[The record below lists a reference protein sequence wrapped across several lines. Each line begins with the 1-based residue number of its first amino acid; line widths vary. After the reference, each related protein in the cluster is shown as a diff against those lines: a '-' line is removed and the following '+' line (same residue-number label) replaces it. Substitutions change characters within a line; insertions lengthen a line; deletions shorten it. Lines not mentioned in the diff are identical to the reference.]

1 MSAVDGAGDGN
12 APSQAFRD
20 RGLRNHAA
28 GFAAR
33 AGRLDA
39 LDIVTAAFGVVALLV
54 IWTQAEP
61 FKSLQGFAS
70 LDDPTQGSASRK
82 LVVLT
87 LVAASGALVLMRGR
101 VLDTLRIAS
110 PALVLVLA
118 WFGLSALASENTGL
132 AINRL
137 ALTTFTLL
145 IAGFLP
151 LLFRRLDLFITVLGV
166 SASIAVGLSYLGIVF
181 APDLSIH
188 TLKDVYGHDL
198 EGSWRGVF
206 AHKNELG
213 AMAIHFAFIGL
224 LLARTGH
231 AAWGI
236 ALAAA
241 ALVLLMMSN
250 GKTAM
255 ILILPTF
262 LVGIVVAVFHMR
274 TVSAILSAGLIAG
287 LLVMTLGS
295 VVFDPV
301 KALLSTIL
309 SDPTF
314 TGRTDIWELGM
325 LGARD
330 ALWLGYGYA
339 TFWDSGQAMALVENR
354 PVIVFDAHN
363 GYVETVLSGG
373 VIGLFLVMIWVG
385 FEPWRAIE
393 RIKRRPIT
401 RIERTFL
408 VYATQVWIF
417 TLLVSALESVL
428 FNRGQS
434 VWFMG
439 ILVMMC
445 LRHWECA
452 TRSRPAVDSRAAS
465 RGAPAR

>member
-1 MSAVDGAGDGN
+1 RM
-12 APSQAFRD
+12 
-20 RGLRNHAA
+20 
-28 GFAAR
+28 
-33 AGRLDA
+33 DA
-39 LDIVTAAFGVVALLV
+39 LDLIAAAFGTLALLV

-61 FKSLQGFAS
+61 FKSLQGFGS
-70 LDDPTQGSASRK
+70 LDDPTQGNAVRK
-82 LVVLT
+82 LVT
-87 LVAASGALVLMRGR
+87 LGLVGTSACLVLLRGQLGR
-101 VLDTLRIAS
+101 TVRIAS
-110 PALVLVLA
+110 PALVVVML
-118 WFGLSALASENTGL
+118 WFGLSALLSENTGL

-137 ALTTFTLL
+137 VLAACTIL
-145 IAGFLP
+145 IAGLLP
-151 LLFRRLDLFITVLGV
+151 LLFRRLDTFMVVLGLA
-166 SASIAVGLSYLGIVF
+166 ASIAVAFSYLGIVF

-224 LLARTGH
+224 LLARTGRP
-231 AAWGI
+231 AWGTV
-236 ALAAA
+236 LAVAS
-241 ALVLLMMSN
+241 LVLLVMSN

-262 LVGIVVAVFHMR
+262 LVGLVVAVFHMR
-274 TVSAILSAGLIAG
+274 TLSAILSVGLIGG
-287 LLVMTLGS
+287 LLLLTLGS
-295 VVFDPV
+295 IVFDPIRDIV
-301 KALLSTIL
+301 KMLM

-330 ALWLGYGYA
+330 ALWMGYGYA
-339 TFWDSGQAMALVENR
+339 TFWDSGQAIALVENR

-373 VIGLFLVMIWVG
+373 VIGLFLVMLWAG

-393 RIKRRPIT
+393 RIKRRMISA
-401 RIERTFL
+401 RERTFL
-408 VYATQVWIF
+408 VYVTQVWMF

-439 ILVMMC
+439 LLAIMC

-452 TRSRPAVDSRAAS
+452 TRPART
-465 RGAPAR
+465 GAPS

>member
-1 MSAVDGAGDGN
+1 MSSIGAETVGT
-12 APSQAFRD
+12 Q
-20 RGLRNHAA
+20 GLRGHAA
-28 GFAAR
+28 GLAER

-39 LDIVTAAFGVVALLV
+39 LDIVAAVFGVVALLV
-54 IWTQAEP
+54 VWTQAEP
-61 FKSLQGFAS
+61 FRSLQGFAS
-70 LDDPTQGSASRK
+70 LDDPTRGSASRK
-82 LVVLT
+82 LIILT
-87 LVAASGALVLMRGR
+87 LVAASGALVLMRGHALR
-101 VLDTLRIAS
+101 TLRIAS
-110 PALVLVLA
+110 PALVLVLV
-118 WFGLSALASENTGL
+118 WFGLSALASENAGL

-137 ALTTFTLL
+137 ALAGFTLL

-151 LLFRRLDLFITVLGV
+151 LLFRRLDLFIAVLGV
-166 SASIAVGLSYLGIVF
+166 SASIAVVVSYLGILF

-224 LLARTGH
+224 LLARTGRPS
-231 AAWGI
+231 WGI
-236 ALAAA
+236 ALAASA
-241 ALVLLMMSN
+241 IVLLVMSN

-255 ILILPTF
+255 ILILPTV
-262 LVGIVVAVFHMR
+262 LVGLVVAVFHMR
-274 TVSAILSAGLIAG
+274 IVSAILSAGLIGG
-287 LLVMTLGS
+287 LLLMTLGS
-295 VVFDPV
+295 IVFDPI
-301 KALLSTIL
+301 KDLLAAIL

-373 VIGLFLVMIWVG
+373 VIGLFLVMLWAG

-401 RIERTFL
+401 SVERTFL
-408 VYATQVWIF
+408 VYATQVWMF

-439 ILVMMC
+439 VLVMMC

-452 TRSRPAVDSRAAS
+452 TRPRPAMEPRAATY
-465 RGAPAR
+465 GAPA